1 MKVIFTFLT
10 FSRGVRKSFLEK
22 VAWSESS
29 IKSAKSIPASATS
42 SNCPTVS
49 NDAVQVDMLPPLAL
63 DVPEQANAMGD
74 GIGVEDLEKEV
85 NSVISALKLPDISD
99 MDDSDYGSDFES
111 DSDWTVAGVISF
123 SKRSTK
129 LELELSETVLK
140 LSKYKLLL
148 N

>member
-1 MKVIFTFLT
+1 
-10 FSRGVRKSFLEK
+10 
-22 VAWSESS
+22 
-29 IKSAKSIPASATS
+29 
-42 SNCPTVS
+42 
-49 NDAVQVDMLPPLAL
+49 MLPTLAL

-85 NSVISALKLPDISD
+85 NSVISALKLPDILD

-111 DSDWTVAGVISF
+111 DSDWTAAGVISF

>member
-1 MKVIFTFLT
+1 
-10 FSRGVRKSFLEK
+10 
-22 VAWSESS
+22 
-29 IKSAKSIPASATS
+29 
-42 SNCPTVS
+42 
-49 NDAVQVDMLPPLAL
+49 MLPPLAL

-111 DSDWTVAGVISF
+111 DSNWTVAGVISF

>member
-10 FSRGVRKSFLEK
+10 FSRGVRKRFLEK

-49 NDAVQVDMLPPLAL
+49 NAAVQVDMLPPLAL

-85 NSVISALKLPDISD
+85 NSVISALKPPDISD

>member
-10 FSRGVRKSFLEK
+10 FSRENLIFRGVRKSFLEK

-29 IKSAKSIPASATS
+29 IKSAKSIPASVTS

-49 NDAVQVDMLPPLAL
+49 NAAVQVDMLPPLAL

-99 MDDSDYGSDFES
+99 MDDSD
-111 DSDWTVAGVISF
+111 
-123 SKRSTK
+123 
-129 LELELSETVLK
+129 
-140 LSKYKLLL
+140 
-148 N
+148 

>member
-1 MKVIFTFLT
+1 MKKWHEVKA
-10 FSRGVRKSFLEK
+10 RRK
-22 VAWSESS
+22 
-29 IKSAKSIPASATS
+29 IAKSNPASATS

-49 NDAVQVDMLPPLAL
+49 NAAVQVDMLPPLAL

-111 DSDWTVAGVISF
+111 DSD
-123 SKRSTK
+123 
-129 LELELSETVLK
+129 
-140 LSKYKLLL
+140 
-148 N
+148 

>member
-1 MKVIFTFLT
+1 
-10 FSRGVRKSFLEK
+10 
-22 VAWSESS
+22 
-29 IKSAKSIPASATS
+29 
-42 SNCPTVS
+42 
-49 NDAVQVDMLPPLAL
+49 MLPPLAL

-99 MDDSDYGSDFES
+99 MDDSDYGSDFAS
-111 DSDWTVAGVISF
+111 DSDWTVAGVFSF